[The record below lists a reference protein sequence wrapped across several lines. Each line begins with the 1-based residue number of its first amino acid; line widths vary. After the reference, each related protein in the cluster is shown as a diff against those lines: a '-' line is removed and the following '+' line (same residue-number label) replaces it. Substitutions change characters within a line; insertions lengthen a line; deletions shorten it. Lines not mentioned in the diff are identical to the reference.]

1 MRCRKLK
8 IRLNI
13 LKWSWALW
21 SLPPVS
27 SACPSLWKNFSQRRS
42 LISHPPIKSHAKRTG
57 PTLSAKRNWKFL
69 RTFRNQFPHC
79 GLLLFNLR
87 EIGMAI
93 HGRKSTLVKR
103 FLYKISIKIQNFQ
116 VERNKRSFLA
126 LFNGETIIILSCLTV
141 FLSFCIFF

>member
-1 MRCRKLK
+1 MVSVTCLGKKVLFQSKRDTCFIIMGGKVNYKCKSRMFYEMKK
-8 IRLNI
+8 VEDSLNI

-87 EIGMAI
+87 EIRMAT
-93 HGRKSTLVKR
+93 HGRKSTLVK
-103 FLYKISIKIQNFQ
+103 
-116 VERNKRSFLA
+116 SF
-126 LFNGETIIILSCLTV
+126 FI
-141 FLSFCIFF
+141 

>member
-87 EIGMAI
+87 EIGMAT
-93 HGRKSTLVKR
+93 HRRKSTLVKS
-103 FLYKISIKIQNFQ
+103 FLYKISIKKSKTFKWKETKGPSQLCLMVKLLLFC
-116 VERNKRSFLA
+116 LA
-126 LFNGETIIILSCLTV
+126 
-141 FLSFCIFF
+141 

>member
-8 IRLNI
+8 IHLNI

-103 FLYKISIKIQNFQ
+103 FLYKISIKNP
-116 VERNKRSFLA
+116 K
-126 LFNGETIIILSCLTV
+126 LSSGKKQKVL
-141 FLSFCIFF
+141 LSFV